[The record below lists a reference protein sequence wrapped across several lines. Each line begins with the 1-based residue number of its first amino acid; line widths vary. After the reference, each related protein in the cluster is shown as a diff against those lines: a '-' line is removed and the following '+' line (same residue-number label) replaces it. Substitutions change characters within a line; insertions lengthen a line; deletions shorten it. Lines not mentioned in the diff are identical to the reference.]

1 MTERPYLP
9 VATIEAAPGT
19 TATKY
24 QGRYRSDRG
33 YEIEIV
39 YVLEDGRRI
48 PGHSR
53 HRLLRDAKAEL
64 ASLPTVPRH
73 MTSLQ
78 LNDEGGIRLVR
89 TSVRIGG

>member
-9 VATIEAAPGT
+9 VASIEAAPGT
-19 TATKY
+19 KPEKY
-24 QGRYRSDRG
+24 DGRSASNRG
-33 YEIEIV
+33 YEIDIV

-48 PGHSR
+48 PRHSR

-64 ASLPTVPRH
+64 ASLPTAPRH

-78 LNDEGGIRLVR
+78 LNDEGDIHLVR